1 MNHKSKTLGLTLCVL
16 SAILLAGCGGSVT
29 VKKLSSEKDEGIP
42 YYLPKPYLLIT
53 RGLSATV
60 YKPKVTETVTEKSS
74 NGTKTT
80 TTVTEQAVG
89 TPNTD
94 KTAYSMEIVYLPDL
108 RDKYGITIKSGS
120 GTSDTKITLENGWR
134 LTSLAE
140 ISDTKI
146 ADTIKATAELAS
158 AITPAIAEILK
169 NIEIPSTKEVPSSI
183 SIYEMVLLDGK
194 VQFNL
199 VFQWPKK

>member
-60 YKPKVTETVTEKSS
+60 YKPKVTETVTEKG
-74 NGTKTT
+74 GTKTT
-80 TTVTEQAVG
+80 TTVTEQAAV

-94 KTAYSMEIVYLPDL
+94 KAAYSMEIVYLPDL
-108 RDKYGITIKSGS
+108 RDKYGITIKPGS
-120 GTSDTKITLENGWR
+120 GTSDTKITLENGWK

-146 ADTIKATAELAS
+146 AETIKATAELVS
-158 AITPAIAEILK
+158 AIAPTVK
-169 NIEIPSTKEVPSSI
+169 EIPSTKEVPYSI
-183 SIYEMVLLDGK
+183 SVYEMVLLDGK
-194 VQFNL
+194 VKFDL
-199 VFQWPKK
+199 VFEWPKK